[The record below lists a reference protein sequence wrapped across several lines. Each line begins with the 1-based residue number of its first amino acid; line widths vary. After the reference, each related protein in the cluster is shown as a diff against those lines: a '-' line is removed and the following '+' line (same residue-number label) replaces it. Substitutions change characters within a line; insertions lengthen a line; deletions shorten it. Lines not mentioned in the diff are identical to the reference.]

1 MPTKDW
7 NALLDGSP
15 ASGITVWLPVGSPSA
30 GDIIIF
36 SSTSVVTCTMD
47 LTVAISSL
55 IVHSSYTGIIQ
66 CVSNLTVSSGIV
78 LGGQ

>member
-7 NALLDGSP
+7 NALVDGTP
-15 ASGITVWLPVGSPSA
+15 ASAITAWVPLGSPSA
-30 GDIIIF
+30 GDIVIF
-36 SSTSVVTCTMD
+36 SSTSVVTCSMD

-55 IVHSSYTGIIQ
+55 IVQSSYTGYIQ

-78 LGGQ
+78 LGGF